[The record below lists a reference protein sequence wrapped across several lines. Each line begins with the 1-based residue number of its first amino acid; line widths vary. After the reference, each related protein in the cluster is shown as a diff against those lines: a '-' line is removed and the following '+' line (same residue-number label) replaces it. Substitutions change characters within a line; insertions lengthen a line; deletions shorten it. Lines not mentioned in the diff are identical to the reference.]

1 MQASKHLSCAMHL
14 FLAGKPDARYP
25 HPRMFKQRRGT
36 RECQDHLRR
45 WSFDQWQN
53 IVAAGLGIKGL
64 FMPPRQA
71 SGLRRRLVPAQRKW
85 EEFDLFFFSENG
97 RPAPPGGDGY
107 HSCVLFCSL
116 MIELGVE
123 IGWKRGMVSRF
134 RFGRWITGS
143 RRRKG
148 NGRDLLFP
156 LSPSLSLF
164 FLPSFRNY
172 FGLVVSLN
180 MSLVIPICIFFF
192 LVSVIFCYFILII

>member
-85 EEFDLFFFSENG
+85 EEFDLFFLWEWTTCASWWRWLSFL
-97 RPAPPGGDGY
+97 
-107 HSCVLFCSL
+107 CTVLFSDDRTWCRDRV
-116 MIELGVE
+116 EKGDGVE
-123 IGWKRGMVSRF
+123 ISF
-134 RFGRWITGS
+134 REMNYREPAAEREWTWSSFS
-143 RRRKG
+143 S
-148 NGRDLLFP
+148 F
-156 LSPSLSLF
+156 SPSLSLF
-164 FLPSFRNY
+164 FTLFPELFWFSCLSKHE
-172 FGLVVSLN
+172 FGYSDLY
-180 MSLVIPICIFFF
+180 IFFF
-192 LVSVIFCYFILII
+192 LCQWSFVISSW

>member
-1 MQASKHLSCAMHL
+1 MQASKYLSCAMHL

-64 FMPPRQA
+64 FMPLRQA

-85 EEFDLFFFSENG
+85 EEFDLFFLWEWTTCASWWRWLSFL
-97 RPAPPGGDGY
+97 
-107 HSCVLFCSL
+107 CTVLFSDDRTWCRDR
-116 MIELGVE
+116 VE
-123 IGWKRGMVSRF
+123 RGMVSRF

-156 LSPSLSLF
+156 LSPSLSSF
-164 FLPSFRNY
+164 FYPLS
-172 FGLVVSLN
+172 GIILV
-180 MSLVIPICIFFF
+180 
-192 LVSVIFCYFILII
+192 